1 MSSVKKVL
9 MISYTSFIQKFYQT
23 LPHEIARQTNW
34 QVKVL
39 VPPYWKE
46 LWSGG
51 KKHLEKNNDEL
62 YELFV
67 GNIWFPGNLHFAMFK
82 SHLKLL
88 LKNFHP
94 DIIDLEDEPFNLGS
108 FQIVR
113 YRNRYSPK
121 SKIVLHASQHQF
133 KHYPPP
139 FNFTEKYV
147 LKNIDGVLVRN
158 KMAENILRKKGF
170 KSLVK
175 IVTHGV
181 NTDAFH
187 PGNLP
192 ELDRQLNLNNK
203 PVIGF
208 VGALEEHKGVQHLIQ
223 ALAGLHCSLLL
234 VGEGSYKSELQKLA
248 KENKIDVN
256 FLSNST
262 HEEVAQYMN
271 CMNIFV
277 LPSLTMHNWV
287 EKFGRV
293 LIEAMASGIPI
304 IGSSSGEIANVIGE
318 AGIIFQESDIND
330 LRNKLQ
336 MLLDN
341 PKMRNELGAKSRKRV
356 EENYSWQ
363 KIAAR
368 TIDVYKQILIH

>member
-1 MSSVKKVL
+1 MNSVKKVL
-9 MISYTSFIQKFYQT
+9 MISYTSFIQKFYKT
-23 LPHEIARQTNW
+23 LPHEIAKQTNW
-34 QVKVL
+34 KVKVL

-46 LWSGG
+46 LWSRG
-51 KKHLEKNNDEL
+51 KKNLEKNSDEL

-82 SHLKLL
+82 SQLKLL
-88 LKNFHP
+88 LMNFRP

-113 YRNRYSPK
+113 YRNRYSPN

-139 FNFTEKYV
+139 FNFTEKHV
-147 LKNIDGVLVRN
+147 LKNIDGVLARN
-158 KMAENILRKKGF
+158 EMAENVLRKKGF
-170 KSLVK
+170 KNLIK
-175 IVTHGV
+175 IITHGV
-181 NTDAFH
+181 NTNAFH
-187 PGNLP
+187 PQNLP
-192 ELDRQLNLNNK
+192 KLDRQLNLMNK
-203 PVIGF
+203 LVIGF
-208 VGALEEHKGVQHLIQ
+208 VGALEKHKGVQHLIQ
-223 ALAGLHCSLLL
+223 ALAGLNCCLLL
-234 VGEGSYKSELQKLA
+234 VGEGRYKSELQKLA
-248 KENKIDVN
+248 KKNKIDVN
-256 FLSNST
+256 FLPNST
-262 HEEVAQYMN
+262 HKEVAQYMN

-277 LPSLTMHNWV
+277 LPSLTMRNWV

-304 IGSSSGEIANVIGE
+304 IGSSSGEIPNVIGE
-318 AGIIFQESDIND
+318 AGIIFQEGDVND

-341 PKMRNELGAKSRKRV
+341 PQMRKELGAKGRKRA
-356 EENYSWQ
+356 EENYSWL

-368 TIDVYKQILIH
+368 TVDVYKQILSL